1 MISDILIVDDE
12 ADIRDLISG
21 ILEDEGHST
30 RLAKNSDEALAAVE
44 ERKPHLVILDIWL
57 QGSRMDGLEV
67 LNQVKK
73 RHPDLPIVIISGHGN
88 VETAVT
94 AIKLGAY
101 DYVEKPFKADRLLL
115 ITARALEAS
124 KLRRENKE
132 LKEKNPQSTE
142 LVGLSASMTSLNQKI
157 EKVAPTNSRVMFT
170 GPSGCGKELAA
181 RVMHEKSLRPTGPFV
196 VINAAVMAP
205 ERMEEELFGIEGEGG
220 FARKV
225 GALEEAHG
233 GTLFVDEVADMPMET
248 QGKILRVLVEQKFQR
263 LRGDRK
269 VEVDVRIMS
278 STSKDLNKEM
288 LDGNFREDLYHRLSV
303 VPIKVPGLAERRED
317 IPGLVDFFMNQISI
331 SSGLPVRR
339 IGDDA
344 MAILQTNEWPGNV
357 RQLRNMVERVMIL
370 TDGEASAVVSAD
382 MLPDDAGNS
391 AGFASS
397 GNNGEHF
404 MSLPLREAR
413 EIFEREYLMAQ
424 INRFGG
430 NISRTAEFVGMERS
444 ALHRKL
450 RALGVNSSE
459 RQTAKAETN

>member
-1 MISDILIVDDE
+1 
-12 ADIRDLISG
+12 
-21 ILEDEGHST
+21 
-30 RLAKNSDEALAAVE
+30 
-44 ERKPHLVILDIWL
+44 
-57 QGSRMDGLEV
+57 MDGLEV

-288 LDGNFREDLYHRLSV
+288 QGGNFREDLYHRLSV

-317 IPGLVDFFMNQISI
+317 IPCLVDFFMNQISI

>member
-12 ADIRDLISG
+12 ADIRELVSG
-21 ILEDEGHST
+21 ILEDEGYST
-30 RLAKNSDEALAAVE
+30 RLAKNSDEALSAVE

-67 LNQVKK
+67 LNQMKK

-115 ITARALEAS
+115 ITSRALEAS

-132 LKEKNPQSTE
+132 LKEKSPQSTD
-142 LVGLSASMTSLNQKI
+142 LVGISGAITALKQKI

-181 RVMHEKSLRPTGPFV
+181 RVMHQKSLRPAGPFV
-196 VINAAVMAP
+196 VLNAAVMSP
-205 ERMEEELFGIEGEGG
+205 DRMEEELFGVEGDGG

-233 GTLFVDEVADMPMET
+233 GTLFIDEVADMPLET
-248 QGKILRVLVEQKFQR
+248 QGKILRVLVEQRFQR
-263 LRGDRK
+263 VRGDRK

-278 STSKDLNKEM
+278 STSKNLNSEM
-288 LDGNFREDLYHRLSV
+288 QEGNFREDLFHRLSV

-317 IPGLVDFFMNQISI
+317 IPELIDYFMGQISL
-331 SSGLPVRR
+331 SSGLPKRR

-344 MAILQTNEWPGNV
+344 MAILQTNEWPGNI
-357 RQLRNMVERVMIL
+357 RQLRNMVERIMIL
-370 TDGEASAVVSAD
+370 AEGDPNNAVSAE
-382 MLPDDAGNS
+382 MLPDDVGNTVPFS
-391 AGFASS
+391 NGANG
-397 GNNGEHF
+397 GEHF

-413 EIFEREYLMAQ
+413 EIFEREYLVAQ

-459 RQTAKAETN
+459 RQNMKAETS

>member
-142 LVGLSASMTSLNQKI
+142 LVGLSASITSLRQKI

-288 LDGNFREDLYHRLSV
+288 VDGNFREDLYHRLSV

-370 TDGEASAVVSAD
+370 SDGDANAVVSAD

-459 RQTAKAETN
+459 RQTAKTETN

>member
-67 LNQVKK
+67 LNQIKK
-73 RHPDLPIVIISGHGN
+73 RHPDLPVVIISGHGN

-142 LVGLSASMTSLNQKI
+142 LVGLSASITSLKQKI
-157 EKVAPTNSRVMFT
+157 DKVAPTNSRVMFT

-181 RVMHEKSLRPTGPFV
+181 RVMHEKSLRPSGPFV

-205 ERMEEELFGIEGEGG
+205 ERMEEELFGIEGDGG

-288 LDGNFREDLYHRLSV
+288 VDGAFREDLYHRLSV

-331 SSGLPVRR
+331 SSGLPIRK

-344 MAILQTNEWPGNV
+344 MAILQTNDWPGNV

-370 TDGEASAVVSAD
+370 TDGEANTIVSAD

-391 AGFASS
+391 AGFASGGS
-397 GNNGEHF
+397 NGEHF

>member
-142 LVGLSASMTSLNQKI
+142 LVGLSAPMTSLNQKI

-278 STSKDLNKEM
+278 STSKDLNNEM
-288 LDGNFREDLYHRLSV
+288 QSGNFREDLYHRLSV

>member
-12 ADIRDLISG
+12 ADIRELVSG
-21 ILEDEGHST
+21 ILEDEGYKT

-44 ERKPHLVILDIWL
+44 DRKPHLVILDIWL

-67 LNQVKK
+67 LNQMKK
-73 RHPDLPIVIISGHGN
+73 RYPDLAVVIISGHGN

-115 ITARALEAS
+115 ITDRALEAS

-132 LKEKNPQSTE
+132 LKEKSPQSNE
-142 LVGLSASMTSLNQKI
+142 LIGISAAITGLRQKI
-157 EKVAPTNSRVMFT
+157 DKVAPTNSRVMFT
-170 GPSGCGKELAA
+170 GPSGSGKELSA
-181 RVMHEKSLRPTGPFV
+181 RVMHEKSLRPQGPFV
-196 VINAAVMAP
+196 VLNAAVMAP
-205 ERMEEELFGIEGEGG
+205 DRMEEELFGIEGDGG
-220 FARKV
+220 FARKI

-233 GTLFVDEVADMPMET
+233 GTLFIDDVADMPMET
-248 QGKILRVLVEQKFQR
+248 QGKILRVLVEQRFQR

-278 STSKDLNKEM
+278 STSKNLSLEM
-288 LDGNFREDLYHRLSV
+288 QEGRFREDLYHRLSV
-303 VPIKVPGLAERRED
+303 VPMKIPGLAERRED
-317 IPGLVDFFMNQISI
+317 IPELISYFMDQISI
-331 SSGLPVRR
+331 SQGLPKRR

-344 MAILQTNEWPGNV
+344 MAILQTNEWPGNI
-357 RQLRNMVERVMIL
+357 RQLHNMVERIMIL
-370 TDGEASAVVSAD
+370 AEGDPNIPVSAD
-382 MLPDDAGNS
+382 MLPDDVGNTVPFANGAG
-391 AGFASS
+391 
-397 GNNGEHF
+397 NGEHF

-413 EIFEREYLMAQ
+413 EIFEREYLVAQ

-459 RQTAKAETN
+459 RQSLKAETS

>member
-73 RHPDLPIVIISGHGN
+73 RHPDLPVVIISGHGN

-142 LVGLSASMTSLNQKI
+142 LIGLSASMTSLNQKI

>member
-132 LKEKNPQSTE
+132 LKEKNPQSSE
-142 LVGLSASMTSLNQKI
+142 LVGQSASITSLRQKI
-157 EKVAPTNSRVMFT
+157 DKVAPTNSRVMFT

-181 RVMHEKSLRPTGPFV
+181 RVMHEKSLRPSGPFV

-205 ERMEEELFGIEGEGG
+205 DRMEEELFGIEGDGG

-233 GTLFVDEVADMPMET
+233 GTLFIDEVADMPMET

-288 LDGNFREDLYHRLSV
+288 QESNFREDLYHRLSV

-317 IPGLVDFFMNQISI
+317 IPGLVDFFMQQISI

-370 TDGEASAVVSAD
+370 SDGDSNSVISAD
-382 MLPDDAGNS
+382 MLPDETSNS
-391 AGFASS
+391 SGFATSA
-397 GNNGEHF
+397 NNGEHF